1 MIRSMA
7 LLAATAVIL
16 SAGTFTVTTAGPLN
30 STSITTTIQNDDG
43 FDLLRVTF
51 GLAGTTA
58 IPGGQLVIDNFGHF
72 GEVGP
77 PGGTFAYFQAA
88 PLGGGFSTFGYDF
101 TGFNTGET
109 FSFAWDPDRPAD
121 ASYNAIVSETMG
133 MSVTLLTSGGT
144 VSGTM
149 QIVGPNVVA
158 VIDSPSSVPE
168 PTTFLLMGAGLV
180 GLASRRFLKMGSSR
194 GQAPGVAPSGD
205 EG

>member
-1 MIRSMA
+1 MIRYLA

-16 SAGTFTVTTAGPLN
+16 AAGTFTVTTAGPLN

-58 IPGGQLVIDNFGHF
+58 IPGGQLVIDNGGHF

-77 PGGTFAYFQAA
+77 PGGTFAYFQANA
-88 PLGGGFSTFGYDF
+88 NGGGFSTFGYDF
-101 TGFNTGET
+101 TGFNTGKA

-121 ASYNAIVSETMG
+121 ANYGAIVSETMG

-180 GLASRRFLKMGSSR
+180 GLASRRFLKTGPSR

>member
-1 MIRSMA
+1 MRYLI
-7 LLAATAVIL
+7 LLAATTVSL

-30 STSITTTIQNDDG
+30 STSINTTIRNDDG

-58 IPGGQLVIDNFGHF
+58 IPGGQLVIDNGGHF

-77 PGGTFAYFQAA
+77 PGGTFAYFQANA
-88 PLGGGFSTFGYDF
+88 NGGGFSTFGYDF
-101 TGFNTGET
+101 TGFNTAEA

-121 ASYNAIVSETMG
+121 ASYGAIVSETAG
-133 MSVTLLTSGGT
+133 MTVTLLTSGGT

-149 QIVGPNVVA
+149 RILGADVVA
-158 VIDSPSSVPE
+158 VIDSPVPE

-180 GLASRRFLKMGSSR
+180 GLASRRFLKSR
-194 GQAPGVAPSGD
+194 
-205 EG
+205 